1 MPNTNEF
8 EDSSQQSRDKLL
20 DPSPGKQASESWS
33 FYKKNAYPSFSDPHC
48 YGHEKET
55 GLDCYNYSFKNEKS
69 SRNGLNKDNL
79 DVFGFEKGKLP
90 KGSAYIKYQ
99 SYICNKS
106 RSYIQN
112 HQPNQNYAVNEDG
125 AVKTVP

>member
-20 DPSPGKQASESWS
+20 DPSPL
-33 FYKKNAYPSFSDPHC
+33 
-48 YGHEKET
+48 KENRLVKA
-55 GLDCYNYSFKNEKS
+55 GLFIKRTHIHHSLIHIVMDTRKEREQVWTATTTALKMKKS

-106 RSYIQN
+106 RSYIQK
-112 HQPNQNYAVNEDG
+112 A
-125 AVKTVP
+125 